1 MTKSVEEI
9 KAIFDKFD
17 TNGNGT
23 IDWNEFREM
32 LNELDKDLS
41 LVDKTETFDKVDS
54 NHTGMI
60 NFEEFMTW
68 WASRWS

>member
-9 KAIFDKFD
+9 KTIFEKYD

-23 IDWNEFREM
+23 IDWNEFREL
-32 LNELDKDLS
+32 LNELDNDLS
-41 LVDKTETFDKVDS
+41 LLDKTDTFDKVDS

-60 NFEEFMTW
+60 SFDEFMVW
-68 WASRWS
+68 WNKR